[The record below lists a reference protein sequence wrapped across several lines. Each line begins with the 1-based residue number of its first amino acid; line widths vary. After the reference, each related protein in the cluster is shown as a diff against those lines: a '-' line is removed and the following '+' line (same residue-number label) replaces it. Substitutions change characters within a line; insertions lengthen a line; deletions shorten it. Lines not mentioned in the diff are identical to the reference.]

1 MGIRPMSGQITR
13 IDALEALPDHPV
25 MIQHVS
31 MHGAVLNSAALG
43 LVGID
48 ATTLSPTRVAANRS
62 RRSRSSSCRTTS
74 IS

>member
-1 MGIRPMSGQITR
+1 MGIQPMSGQTTR

-48 ATTLSPTRVAANRS
+48 AARLRW
-62 RRSRSSSCRTTS
+62 SRSSSCRTTS